1 MPRPAYVMFANSG
14 ANDQVSNLVS
24 LFDVIE
30 IVNVFQPNA
39 PIQMPQ
45 VGTTMLNRI
54 VVAWLRLD
62 GDSDADRF
70 EGQIAVVN
78 PDGTDLF
85 VVPTEAFSF
94 TSPFFRWTAPVMPF
108 GFSALGLHQIEAR
121 LRRVGQ
127 QEWLCRQT
135 FPFIVQAMPM
145 PVVPVIPTPT
155 PPLEP
160 PAG

>member
-24 LFDVIE
+24 LFDIIE

-39 PIQMPQ
+39 PIQFPPP
-45 VGTTMLNRI
+45 VGTTNLNRI
-54 VVAWLRLD
+54 VVAWLRED

-85 VVPTEAFSF
+85 AVIAEAFSF
-94 TSPFFRWTAPVMPF
+94 TSPFFRWTAPVPPF
-108 GFSALGLHQIEAR
+108 GFNALGIHQIEAR
-121 LRRVGQ
+121 LRRVGEQ
-127 QEWLCRQT
+127 QWSWRQN

-145 PVVPVIPTPT
+145 PPAVPA
-155 PPLEP
+155 EP